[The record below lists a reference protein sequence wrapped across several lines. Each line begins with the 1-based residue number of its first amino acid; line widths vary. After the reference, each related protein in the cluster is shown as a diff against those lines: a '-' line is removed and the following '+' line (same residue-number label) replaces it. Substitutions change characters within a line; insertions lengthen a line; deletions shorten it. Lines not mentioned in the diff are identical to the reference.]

1 MTVEQVLRSLSKVI
15 DPDLKRNLVELN
27 MIQNVSIDNQKI
39 KFDLILTTPA
49 CPLKDYLKEACSRQL
64 KNDFGENIIV
74 EINLSSK
81 VAKGVNNVN
90 LENLKDVKNIIAVIS
105 GKGGVGKST
114 IAVNLAV
121 GLALEGAQ
129 VGLMDGDIYGPSIP
143 TMMGLEGQVPLAKD
157 TPEKQLIEPIIS
169 YGVKVMSIG
178 FFVAPDTSLIWRGP
192 MASKYLQQLITS
204 TNWGELDYLIFDMPP
219 GTGDL
224 HLTLVQL
231 LPITGVVIV
240 STPQKVALADARKAI
255 AMMREPKIN
264 VAIIGIVENMSYLQ
278 MSDLSEQKYYIFG
291 KEGAKLLANEFDIPF
306 LGQIPIDES
315 ISVACDNGIP
325 AVISENTLLRDT
337 MIKFCSKTA
346 QQIAIIN
353 NKLVD
358 KTQ

>member
-1 MTVEQVLRSLSKVI
+1 MTVDQVLQSLSKVI

-27 MIQNVSIDNQKI
+27 MIQNVFIDNQNV

-64 KNDFGENIIV
+64 KRDFGENLIV

-81 VAKGVNNVN
+81 VAKVVDDVN
-90 LENLKDVKNIIAVIS
+90 LETLKDVRNIIAVVS

-143 TMMGLEGQVPLAKD
+143 TMMGLEGQIPLTKD
-157 TPEKQLIEPIIS
+157 TPDKQLIEPIIS

-178 FFVAPDTSLIWRGP
+178 FYVAPDTSLIWRGP

-204 TNWGELDYLIFDMPP
+204 THWGELDYLIFDMPP

-231 LPITGVVIV
+231 LPISGVVIV

-264 VAIIGIVENMSYLQ
+264 VPIIGIVENMAYLQ
-278 MSDLSEQKYYIFG
+278 ISHISEKKYYIFG
-291 KEGAKLLANEFDIPF
+291 KERAKLLADEFDIPF
-306 LGQIPIDES
+306 LGQIPIDQA
-315 ISVACDNGIP
+315 ISVACDNGVP
-325 AVISENTLLRDT
+325 AVIGENTLLRNA
-337 MIKFCSKTA
+337 MLNFCYQTT
-346 QQIAIIN
+346 QQLAMLS
-353 NKLVD
+353 NKLID
-358 KTQ
+358 KN